1 MDDLTKY
8 IKTNLKYRLGLLT
21 EAGEGEDAPA
31 EDAPADAGAEGGD
44 AGGGDDLFSQDDVD
58 AAAEGMGGEGGDK
71 EGGDAAAGEDAP
83 EGQETASGD
92 APTATDDQK
101 VREMFT
107 DSGDPKIDFSLTAD
121 SNIRLARF
129 KFKYAG
135 IDPLTLMSDDEK
147 KIGVRADELESR
159 LTPDQYQIYIQK
171 NKELR
176 REFTQIAS
184 RERGI
189 IIYNSNI
196 PIFYNDENGVQR
208 IISHKQD
215 LKTAVDRVAQFMNK
229 SFGEDWVDNKKAIKY
244 IQSIKINFSDEKKVR
259 PNLIPISYFQPVG
272 ERGVIAFN
280 RIYSPLPPTID
291 KFIKDNMDIE
301 DYKKS
306 PLFRTFVNDFKGE
319 DGVGSSRISVYPVIA
334 DPDAAAADDAEAP
347 ADGAEDAG
355 DGGDDGDAGGDAG
368 GDDGGEDM
376 GGDLGEGL

>member
-8 IKTNLKYRLGLLT
+8 IETNLKYRLGLLT
-21 EAGEGEDAPA
+21 EAGEDAPA
-31 EDAPADAGAEGGD
+31 EDAPADAGADTEGGD
-44 AGGGDDLFSQDDVD
+44 AGGEDIFSQDDVD
-58 AAAEGMGGEGGDK
+58 AASKGMGGEKGDS
-71 EGGDAAAGEDAP
+71 EATDAPEGEDAP
-83 EGQETASGD
+83 EGQETAPAA

-184 RERGI
+184 RERGV

-208 IISHKQD
+208 IITHKKD
-215 LKTAVDRVAQFMNK
+215 LKTAVDRVAEFMNK
-229 SFGEDWVDNKKAIKY
+229 SFGEDWVDNRKAIKY

-280 RIYSPLPPTID
+280 RIYSPLPPSID

-334 DPDAAAADDAEAP
+334 DPDAAAADEGDADADAAP
-347 ADGAEDAG
+347 EGDTGEGDAGAEDTG
-355 DGGDDGDAGGDAG
+355 GGDAG
-368 GDDGGEDM
+368 DEDM

>member
-8 IKTNLKYRLGLLT
+8 IETNLKYRLGLLT

-31 EDAPADAGAEGGD
+31 EDAPADAGDEGGD
-44 AGGGDDLFSQDDVD
+44 TGGDSADDIFSQDDVD
-58 AAAEGMGGEGGDK
+58 AASKSMGGEKGDS
-71 EGGDAAAGEDAP
+71 DAADAPEGEDAP
-83 EGQETASGD
+83 EGQETDSA
-92 APTATDDQK
+92 APPTATDDQK

-208 IISHKQD
+208 VITHKQD
-215 LKTAVDRVAQFMNK
+215 LKTAVDRIADFMKK

-244 IQSIKINFSDEKKVR
+244 IQSIKVNFSDEKKVR

-319 DGVGSSRISVYPVIA
+319 DGVGSSRISVYPVIS
-334 DPDAAAADDAEAP
+334 DPDAAAAEDAEAP
-347 ADGAEDAG
+347 ADGAEDTG
-355 DGGDDGDAGGDAG
+355 EGDAGAEDTGDTG
-368 GDDGGEDM
+368 EEDM
-376 GGDLGEGL
+376 SGDLGEGL